1 MGSPEIKRET
11 LLSLDGMRLSV
22 SSVSAMR
29 SVLTTLSLLALGL
42 WLGALLL
49 FVQVAAIAFGS
60 LPSLFLNPAEGLH
73 AAGLVV
79 GGTLRHLHYMGLICG
94 VLFLIFS
101 FMLKARVRWHCVV
114 PQAVLVLIMVVL
126 TAYSQFSII
135 PRMDIAQ
142 AAAGGNVAA
151 LPDSSPGR
159 IQFDQLHRESVHIEG
174 LVLIL
179 GFIAFALAGRPHSLR
194 P

>member
-1 MGSPEIKRET
+1 
-11 LLSLDGMRLSV
+11 
-22 SSVSAMR
+22 MR
-29 SVLTTLSLLALGL
+29 SVLTTLSLLALGI

-60 LPSLFLNPAEGLH
+60 LPQLFLNPAEGKH

-101 FMLKARVRWHCVV
+101 FMLKARVRWHSVV
-114 PQAVLVLIMVVL
+114 PQAVLVLVMVLL

-135 PRMDIAQ
+135 SRMDAVQ
-142 AAAGGNVAA
+142 QAAGGTVGVAA
-151 LPDSSPGR
+151 LPESSPAY
-159 IQFDQLHRESVHIEG
+159 IQFDQLHRESVHMEG
-174 LVLIL
+174 IVLIL

-194 P
+194 A